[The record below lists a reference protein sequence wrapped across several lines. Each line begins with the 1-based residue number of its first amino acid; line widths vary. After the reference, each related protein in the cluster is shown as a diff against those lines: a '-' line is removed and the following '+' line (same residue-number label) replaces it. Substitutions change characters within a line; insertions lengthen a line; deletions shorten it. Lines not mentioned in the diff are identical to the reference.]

1 VTDPRNFRI
10 VPSKDARIRT
20 TQDLLQMDAYSIALA
35 FVQGAFSI
43 EGDIIAAIEL
53 YAERS
58 HPRFWNWWYS
68 ILARLAH
75 ARARL
80 ALADTDNQ
88 AVRDIKFH
96 YDRSN
101 EFFQQFLDKRM
112 LYSCDKRM
120 LYSCAHFENSE
131 WSLED
136 AQTEKLERIC
146 TQLRLRSGERFLDVG
161 CGWGGLIAYA
171 AQRFDV
177 EAAGCTLSQQQAE
190 FVRAVAKGVD
200 SKRQISVLKCDY
212 REIEGSF
219 DKIASVGMFEHVGYQ
234 LRGYFRKIYA
244 LLVEHGLFLNR
255 GILRPSDVGDGPET
269 LFLQRNVFP
278 GGKLVHLADVI
289 REAEGAGFQVLL
301 VENLRPHYAL
311 TCRHWVKRLQA
322 NEETCCELVGQK
334 TYRTW
339 LLYLAASVV
348 SFERGRTDFAQV
360 LLTKNSRQG
369 R

>member
-1 VTDPRNFRI
+1 
-10 VPSKDARIRT
+10 
-20 TQDLLQMDAYSIALA
+20 
-35 FVQGAFSI
+35 
-43 EGDIIAAIEL
+43 
-53 YAERS
+53 
-58 HPRFWNWWYS
+58 
-68 ILARLAH
+68 
-75 ARARL
+75 
-80 ALADTDNQ
+80 
-88 AVRDIKFH
+88 
-96 YDRSN
+96 
-101 EFFQQFLDKRM
+101 
-112 LYSCDKRM
+112 
-120 LYSCAHFENSE
+120 
-131 WSLED
+131 
-136 AQTEKLERIC
+136 
-146 TQLRLRSGERFLDVG
+146 
-161 CGWGGLIAYA
+161 
-171 AQRFDV
+171 
-177 EAAGCTLSQQQAE
+177 
-190 FVRAVAKGVD
+190 
-200 SKRQISVLKCDY
+200 
-212 REIEGSF
+212 
-219 DKIASVGMFEHVGYQ
+219 MFEHVGYQ

-339 LLYLAASVV
+339 LLYLAASVA